1 MKNINST
8 RTLFEIYRVPPTFF
22 PTSKFKK
29 CTWITLKKGCP
40 MKCHFDAL
48 PCANL
53 LLDDLKFSSSIE
65 SDTYCEPLWAKK
77 K

>member
-1 MKNINST
+1 
-8 RTLFEIYRVPPTFF
+8 
-22 PTSKFKK
+22 
-29 CTWITLKKGCP
+29 